1 MDFSQAVQAQLAG
14 LKVRRSLLVKFD
26 FVSGPVRLWNG
37 VRTLKTADGQE
48 WRGMHGLG
56 SVQGL
61 QQAINGA
68 APELRLTIS
77 GVDKDFAGKAKA
89 EASEYINRA
98 VTVYAQFFTEDWA
111 LLDAPFA
118 VAWARMRGIVARK
131 EATDQGILRAVTVT
145 AETPFGETKRRPR
158 ASYVVDRDQQ
168 MRWPNDRANERT
180 PGFESKLVTFPT

>member
-1 MDFSQAVQAQLAG
+1 MDFSQAQQAQLSG
-14 LKVRRSLLVKFD
+14 QKVRRALLVKFD
-26 FVSGPVRLWNG
+26 FTSGPMCLWNG
-37 VRTLKTADGQE
+37 QRTLKTPDGQT

-68 APELRLTIS
+68 APELRITVS
-77 GVDKDFAGKAKA
+77 GVDKDFAAKAKA
-89 EASEYINRA
+89 EASEYVNRA
-98 VTVYAQFFTEDWA
+98 VIVYAQFFNEDWS

-131 EATDQGILRAVTVT
+131 EATESGIVRSVTLT

-168 MRWPNDRANERT
+168 MRFPGDRANERT
-180 PGFESKLVTFPT
+180 PGLESKLVTFPT